1 MNWLVLEYP
10 GNHRRVGGRRFKDA
24 SMMTRMKSA
33 TMRISFAFVLCMM
46 PLSGC
51 IMFNAEDVIVAEG
64 ATIPAAHADD
74 SELPAD
80 QVRLFAYLER
90 RFWLCTSGKVS
101 GKKVEFR
108 RDGKLLGS
116 AMTDDSGRA
125 VLVCKRGS
133 EPWRYSARV
142 ECSGERIS
150 EGTVFVWPADR
161 PVVVFDL
168 DDTLLKSKYAG
179 MVFQL
184 KDSSPP
190 MPLARET
197 VEELSRDYSIVYL
210 TVRARVFREMTRTW
224 LAKHEFLPFPTTYAI
239 DFSYY
244 TKQKEARVDIIKR
257 IQRNGFTI
265 VAGIGDKDADE
276 LALHECGI
284 PRMIVRPGYKAQC
297 SDTIL
302 LNGLADVPDTV
313 RRLKTTTM
321 QK

>member
-1 MNWLVLEYP
+1 ML
-10 GNHRRVGGRRFKDA
+10 
-24 SMMTRMKSA
+24 
-33 TMRISFAFVLCMM
+33 
-46 PLSGC
+46 PLAGC

-64 ATIPAAHADD
+64 ATIPAASADE
-74 SELPAD
+74 SELSAD
-80 QVRLFAYLER
+80 QVRLVAYLER

-101 GKKVEFR
+101 GKKVEFL
-108 RDGKLLGS
+108 RDGELLGS

-125 VLVCKRGS
+125 VFVCKRGS
-133 EPWRYSARV
+133 EPWCYSAHV
-142 ECSGERIS
+142 ECSGERTS

-168 DDTLLKSKYAG
+168 DDTLLKAKYAG
-179 MVFQL
+179 MVFCL

-190 MPLARET
+190 MPLAQET
-197 VEELSRDYSIVYL
+197 VEELSKDYSIVYL
-210 TVRARVFREMTRTW
+210 TVRARVFRDMTRTW

-244 TKQKEARVDIIKR
+244 TKQKEARVDIIKN

-265 VAGIGDKDADE
+265 VAGVGDKEADE
-276 LALHECGI
+276 LALDECGI
-284 PRMIVRPGYKAQC
+284 PRMIVRPGYRAQR

-313 RRLKTTTM
+313 HRLKPATV
-321 QK
+321 QE